1 MKWMKSV
8 VCAALLAVAGPAF
21 SEGAPVESPRD
32 YAYGLSLDTSASSP
46 WYR

>member
-21 SEGAPVESPRD
+21 SEGAGGIPAGLCLWPVP
-32 YAYGLSLDTSASSP
+32 
-46 WYR
+46 